1 MPLIFNN
8 INEEECQILLW
19 HITETEEDL
28 IKFLASTNNY
38 LAFIEPIN
46 HSTRRKQKLIAK
58 ILLKK
63 LTNSDLDFSY
73 TTDGKPFLPHF
84 PGTISISNSDNYVV
98 LAHHN
103 RYSIGI
109 DIEETSDRI
118 MRVFQKF
125 VNTHEANWVDKLFPL
140 KHYYLIWGVKECV
153 FKAIGGGGILY
164 KEHIQVNKPT
174 IFTEKAGRG
183 SALYTKELPATQMT
197 YYYQYLDDILLVYT
211 IVENSSFNYLAS

>member
-1 MPLIFNN
+1 MPLTFNN
-8 INEEECQILLW
+8 TNEGGCQILLW

-28 IKFLASTNNY
+28 KKFLAGTNNY
-38 LAFIEPIN
+38 SSSLASIN
-46 HSTRRKQKLIAK
+46 HPNRRKQKLIAK
-58 ILLKK
+58 ILLKE

-73 TTDGKPFLPHF
+73 NANGKPILPHF

-98 LAHHN
+98 LAHHKE
-103 RYSIGI
+103 YSIGV

-140 KHYYLIWGVKECV
+140 KDYYLIWGVKECV

-174 IFTEKAGRG
+174 DFAEKAGRG
-183 SALYTKELPATQMT
+183 STLYTKELTPTQMT
-197 YYYQYLDDILLVYT
+197 YYYQYLDDTLLVYT
-211 IVENSSFNYLAS
+211 IAENSSFNYLAN